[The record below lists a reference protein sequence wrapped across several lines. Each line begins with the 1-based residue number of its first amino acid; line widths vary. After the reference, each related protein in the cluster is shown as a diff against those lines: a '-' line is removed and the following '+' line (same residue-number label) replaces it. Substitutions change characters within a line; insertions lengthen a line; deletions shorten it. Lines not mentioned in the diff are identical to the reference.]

1 MNWYDRV
8 VLPRM
13 LNALMKSPEMTQ
25 IRATQVPKACGRVLE
40 VGVGSGLNLPFY
52 EPGTQVFAVDPSEEL
67 QVYARQVAQANGTDV
82 IFAAQSGEAIPA
94 DNNSFDAAVITWT
107 LCTIPD
113 AGKALE
119 EVRRVLKPQGRLVF
133 AEHGVSPEPGV
144 AKWQNRINPVWRSLA
159 GGCNLNRSPE
169 QLLGQAGFKFDELKC
184 GYIAGPKFATYT
196 YQGVAS
202 VK

>member
-8 VLPRM
+8 VLPRL

-169 QLLGQAGFKFDELKC
+169 QLLGQAGFIFDELKC

-202 VK
+202 AK

>member
-8 VLPRM
+8 VLPRL

-25 IRATQVPKACGRVLE
+25 IRAAQVPKARGRVLE

-202 VK
+202 AK

>member
-8 VLPRM
+8 VLPRL

-67 QVYARQVAQANGTDV
+67 QVYARQVAQANGTNV

>member
-8 VLPRM
+8 VLPRL

-25 IRATQVPKACGRVLE
+25 IRAAQVPKARGRVLE

-67 QVYARQVAQANGTDV
+67 QVYARQVAQVNGTDV

>member
-8 VLPRM
+8 VLPRL

-25 IRATQVPKACGRVLE
+25 IRATQVPKARGRVLE

-113 AGKALE
+113 ASKALE

>member
-8 VLPRM
+8 VLPRL
-13 LNALMKSPEMTQ
+13 LNALMKSPEMTRV
-25 IRATQVPKACGRVLE
+25 RATQVPKARGRVLE

-52 EPGTQVFAVDPSEEL
+52 APNTQVFAVDPSEEL

-82 IFAAQSGEAIPA
+82 IFSAQSGEAIPA

-119 EVRRVLKPQGRLVF
+119 EVRRVLKPQGRLIF

-169 QLLGQAGFKFDELKC
+169 QLLSQAGFTFDELKC

>member
-8 VLPRM
+8 VLPRL
-13 LNALMKSPEMTQ
+13 LNALMKSPEMTRV
-25 IRATQVPKACGRVLE
+25 RATQVPKARGRVLE
-40 VGVGSGLNLPFY
+40 LGVGSGLNLPFY
-52 EPGTQVFAVDPSEEL
+52 APNTQVFVVDPSEEL

-82 IFAAQSGEAIPA
+82 IFSAQSGEAIPA

-119 EVRRVLKPQGRLVF
+119 EVRRVLKPQGRLIF

-169 QLLGQAGFKFDELKC
+169 QLLSQAGFTFDELKC